1 MFFCM
6 LCHRCCIVGTLTE
19 LLKSETTKTLLF
31 TPLLEEARNVLYHHI
46 TYYLPQ
52 VESCWV

>member
-6 LCHRCCIVGTLTE
+6 LCHRRCIVGTLTE
-19 LLKSETTKTLLF
+19 LLESETTKTLLF